1 MKILIY
7 IQYFF
12 YIAFNWNFRLAITVI
27 YYEIKGETT
36 YKINSSGYDE
46 LKSLTKKGIDISHA
60 TLYMPASY
68 NMLEEI
74 FKFLSTESTHHF
86 LDIGCGK
93 GRVLAV
99 AAHYG
104 FKKITGIDFSEKL
117 TNVAKAN
124 MLSVKNDFQSLQ
136 YSVQTVDAADFAI
149 PDDVDVIFLFNPFD
163 EFVMKKVAENISK
176 SILTHRRDIFLVY
189 ENPLYKN
196 IFF

>member
-74 FKFLSTESTHHF
+74 FKS
-86 LDIGCGK
+86 
-93 GRVLAV
+93 V
-99 AAHYG
+99 
-104 FKKITGIDFSEKL
+104 
-117 TNVAKAN
+117 VAKE
-124 MLSVKNDFQSLQ
+124 
-136 YSVQTVDAADFAI
+136 
-149 PDDVDVIFLFNPFD
+149 
-163 EFVMKKVAENISK
+163 EF
-176 SILTHRRDIFLVY
+176 
-189 ENPLYKN
+189 
-196 IFF
+196 

>member
-1 MKILIY
+1 M
-7 IQYFF
+7 
-12 YIAFNWNFRLAITVI
+12 
-27 YYEIKGETT
+27 
-36 YKINSSGYDE
+36 
-46 LKSLTKKGIDISHA
+46 
-60 TLYMPASY
+60 
-68 NMLEEI
+68 
-74 FKFLSTESTHHF
+74 
-86 LDIGCGK
+86 
-93 GRVLAV
+93 

-163 EFVMKKVAENISK
+163 EFVMKKVAENISI

-196 IFF
+196 IFLQIGFKEIYFIKKIEYLEASIFKFDQKNKPYQN